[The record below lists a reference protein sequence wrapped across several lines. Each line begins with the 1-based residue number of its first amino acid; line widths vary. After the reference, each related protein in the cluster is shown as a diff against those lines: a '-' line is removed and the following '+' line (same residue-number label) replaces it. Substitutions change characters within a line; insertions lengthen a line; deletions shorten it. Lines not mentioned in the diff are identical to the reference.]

1 MSTGLAA
8 TFCRTCRGLVA
19 EEETVWPL
27 QLRELGEGTQ
37 GRCSGIGQGR
47 VVGIL
52 GTREARSLMVKMVV
66 EEEPLW
72 PEMQS
77 A

>member
-1 MSTGLAA
+1 M
-8 TFCRTCRGLVA
+8 
-19 EEETVWPL
+19 WPL